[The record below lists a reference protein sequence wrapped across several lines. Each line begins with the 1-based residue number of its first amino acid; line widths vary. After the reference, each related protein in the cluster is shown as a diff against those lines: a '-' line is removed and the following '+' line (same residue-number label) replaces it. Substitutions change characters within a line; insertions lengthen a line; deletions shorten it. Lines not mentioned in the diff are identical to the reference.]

1 METTDGKNKKNVKGP
16 VIDVGIY
23 SADKIAVEF
32 KGTFRSS
39 ADDREVYG
47 IMEFSTDDVNEEVK
61 FSPLDKEN
69 SSFVIK
75 NVIIGKDFHW
85 ERPEDQE
92 FNGIFKLIPDEKKIT
107 AVNCIHV
114 EDYLMSVISSEMNAG
129 APIESLKAH
138 AVISRSWLMSQL
150 KSKSKPELTS
160 VPLCNENEIIKWS
173 DREAHDNYDVCADDH
188 CQRYQGITKV
198 YTPGA
203 VEAVRSTTG
212 VVLTFDGEIC
222 DARYSKCCGGMSEN
236 YENVWENNSHP
247 YLRAVYDGTTG
258 NLPVLNSESGF
269 IKWCRSSPE
278 VFCNTSDKEFLA
290 RVLNNYDTE
299 TQDFFRWKVSYTQT
313 QLTNIILKR
322 TGIDFGK
329 ITDLIPDERGASG
342 RIIKLKIVG
351 EKKTMTIG
359 KELFIRQALS
369 ESHLYSSA
377 FFVEKNE
384 TGSEVE
390 FVLHGA
396 GWGHGVGL
404 CQIGAAFMAE
414 KGYEYRKILKHY
426 YKDADIEEIY

>member
-1 METTDGKNKKNVKGP
+1 
-16 VIDVGIY
+16 
-23 SADKIAVEF
+23 
-32 KGTFRSS
+32 
-39 ADDREVYG
+39 
-47 IMEFSTDDVNEEVK
+47 
-61 FSPLDKEN
+61 
-69 SSFVIK
+69 
-75 NVIIGKDFHW
+75 
-85 ERPEDQE
+85 
-92 FNGIFKLIPDEKKIT
+92 
-107 AVNCIHV
+107 
-114 EDYLMSVISSEMNAG
+114 
-129 APIESLKAH
+129 
-138 AVISRSWLMSQL
+138 
-150 KSKSKPELTS
+150 
-160 VPLCNENEIIKWS
+160 
-173 DREAHDNYDVCADDH
+173 
-188 CQRYQGITKV
+188 
-198 YTPGA
+198 
-203 VEAVRSTTG
+203 
-212 VVLTFDGEIC
+212 
-222 DARYSKCCGGMSEN
+222 MSEN

>member
-1 METTDGKNKKNVKGP
+1 MKGP